1 MALQPATPPP
11 SSGTPTS
18 QAGMPPATQRPLK
31 VLLVNT
37 SSHTGGAAIAALR
50 LLRALHKRGVQA
62 RMLCRDTQP
71 EGEEGGVLA
80 LKPTL
85 WRKAKFALERA
96 EIMLRNGFSRE
107 GLWSVDT
114 ARFGNDITRHPA
126 FREADVI
133 HLHWTNQAMLS
144 LADLRHIMHSGKRVV
159 WTMHDMWPF
168 TGICH
173 QSEACTR
180 WLTGC
185 GRCHMLQRPA
195 DHDLSAITFAR
206 KRKVYAQGR
215 LHMVGCSRW
224 LTDLAQQAPLL
235 QGQPVHCI
243 PNPIDTD
250 FYAPS
255 HKIEDTR
262 EALSLPLD
270 KRILFFTAFR
280 VTDPR
285 KGIDYLTEALTL
297 LCQEHPEWREQAVI
311 VLAGKGCEEL
321 LHAFPIKAIGM
332 GYITDEAKMRRLYQ
346 AADVLLMPTLCDNL
360 PNTIVEAMACGTP
373 CVGFDIGGV
382 PQMIDHG
389 VNGYLAQFRN
399 SLDFAHGI
407 HALLASP
414 NRQALRRNARSKALN
429 TYSERAVADKYLEV
443 YTTP

>member
-1 MALQPATPPP
+1 
-11 SSGTPTS
+11 
-18 QAGMPPATQRPLK
+18 MPPATQHPLK

-144 LADLRHIMHSGKRVV
+144 LADLRRIMHSGKRVV

-185 GRCHMLQRPA
+185 GRCPMLQRPA

-235 QGQPVHCI
+235 QGQPVH
-243 PNPIDTD
+243 
-250 FYAPS
+250 
-255 HKIEDTR
+255 
-262 EALSLPLD
+262 
-270 KRILFFTAFR
+270 
-280 VTDPR
+280 
-285 KGIDYLTEALTL
+285 
-297 LCQEHPEWREQAVI
+297 
-311 VLAGKGCEEL
+311 
-321 LHAFPIKAIGM
+321 
-332 GYITDEAKMRRLYQ
+332 
-346 AADVLLMPTLCDNL
+346 
-360 PNTIVEAMACGTP
+360 
-373 CVGFDIGGV
+373 
-382 PQMIDHG
+382 
-389 VNGYLAQFRN
+389 
-399 SLDFAHGI
+399 
-407 HALLASP
+407 
-414 NRQALRRNARSKALN
+414 
-429 TYSERAVADKYLEV
+429 
-443 YTTP
+443 